1 MNNRFHATSLCR
13 HHPFGFVFT
22 VLVGLGCPSLR
33 ARASLLPLGCALAL
47 ALGAGAAPTPE
58 WIWHDNGG
66 AAPGEREVRYFRK
79 AFRVEAPVSKAVL
92 VVACDNAA
100 NVFLNGESAAN
111 NRSWEQP
118 SRATV
123 TDRIRLGDNLLA
135 VRARNEGSAAGLIA
149 RLDLT
154 LEGGRTQTIVT
165 DPTWLSA
172 ATEQEGWQQ
181 PGFAAAGW
189 TKVVSLGK
197 LGVQPWG
204 DVFAPKQATPAESL
218 TVLPGFKVEL
228 LHSATPEE
236 GSWVAMTF
244 DPKGRLVISPQ
255 FAERTEEAGL
265 LRVTFDSAGRIAK
278 KEWIA
283 QPMYEAQGLLFA
295 HNSLYV
301 VVNRYRGPFE
311 SGLYRLVDTDGDDQ
325 FDQRTLL
332 KAFAGGG
339 EHGPHAVVAGPDGM
353 LYVMNG
359 NHTKVPDGLAPTSP
373 HKNYA
378 EDFLLPRQWDGNGHA
393 TGILAP
399 GGHILR
405 TDPEGK
411 HWELLLAGFRN
422 AYDFDFNE
430 DGEIFTYDSDMEWDW
445 GMPWYRPTRVNH
457 CVSGGEYGWRSGTA
471 KWPEYYPDSLP
482 ATVNIGIGS
491 PTGVRFGTKSRF
503 PEKYRKAFYILDW
516 SYGRIL
522 AVHLTPKGASYS
534 GTFETFLKGK
544 PLNLTDL
551 DFGPDG
557 AMYFTTGGRGTQSGL
572 YRVTALPADTAQASS
587 SPSPGADLALAA
599 RQADHAAEARA
610 LRRRLE
616 AFHGR
621 QDPKAVEFAWPY
633 LDHPDRWIRYAARI
647 AIESQPVEQW
657 QGRALAETRLQASL
671 TALLAMAR
679 CANPAWQT
687 DVLEA
692 LGRLPVSQMS
702 EAQMLEALRVLSL
715 VFIRMGR
722 PTQDVADEVIRAL
735 DPLYPA
741 KSERLNR
748 ELSQLLIYL
757 EAPGVVERTLAL
769 MDAAPTQE
777 EQIHYLFHLRTLKRG
792 WTLDQRRHYFSWF
805 NQSRAALLHPP
816 ELVKWF
822 RDVERDYVDGASFPR
837 FIANFRREAVA
848 SLSET
853 EQTAL
858 ADLLAEQIPAA
869 HPAAPPRTFVKDWQ
883 MEDVLPLLDRV
894 STGRNF
900 EKGKAAY
907 AAAQCFACH
916 RFGNEGGSVG
926 PELTAV
932 ASKYSRRDILESI
945 LQPSKVV
952 SDQYQ
957 YTTVILK
964 NGDDVTGRLVDETD
978 DKLVLQTNPLTTED
992 QTVVR
997 KADVAARR
1005 PSTLSPMPEGLLSV
1019 LTEEEIL
1026 DLLAYLESGGRKEHA
1041 AFRP

>member
-1 MNNRFHATSLCR
+1 MNNRLNAFFLRFSQLLCQTFGVLARSGWPSCRGRQSWFLLGGAAVVSSL
-13 HHPFGFVFT
+13 
-22 VLVGLGCPSLR
+22 
-33 ARASLLPLGCALAL
+33 
-47 ALGAGAAPTPE
+47 AGAAPAPE

-66 AAPGEREVRYFRK
+66 AAPAEREVRYFRK
-79 AFRVEAPVSKAVL
+79 VFPVEAGVARAVL
-92 VVACDNAA
+92 TVACDNAA
-100 NVFLNGESAAN
+100 NVFLNGQPVAN

-118 SRATV
+118 TRATV
-123 TDRIRLGDNLLA
+123 TDKIRTGENVLA
-135 VRARNEGSAAGLIA
+135 VRARNDGSAAGLIV

-154 LEGGRTQTIVT
+154 WQGGRTQSIVS
-165 DPTWLSA
+165 DATWLSA

-181 PGFAAAGW
+181 PDFAAANW
-189 TKVVSLGK
+189 TRARSLGK
-197 LGVQPWG
+197 LGVAPWG

-244 DPKGRLVISPQ
+244 DPKGRLILSPQ

-265 LRVTFDSAGRIAK
+265 LRVTFDAAGRIAQ

-295 HNSLYV
+295 HDSLYV

-332 KAFAGGG
+332 KPFAGGG

-359 NHTKVPDGLAPTSP
+359 NHTKLPDGLAPISP

-411 HWELLLAGFRN
+411 RWELVLAGFRN

-491 PTGVRFGTKSRF
+491 PTGVRFGTNSRF
-503 PEKYRKAFYILDW
+503 PEKYRQAFYILDW

-572 YRVTALPADTAQASS
+572 YRVTALAGNSDEKASATSPARVH
-587 SPSPGADLALAA
+587 ADP
-599 RQADHAAEARA
+599 AAEARA

-621 QDPKAVEFAWPY
+621 QDPKAVEVAWPY

-657 QGRALAETRLQASL
+657 QSRALAEARLQASL

-702 EAQMLEALRVLSL
+702 EAQMLEALRVLGL

-722 PTQDVADEVIRAL
+722 PAPDVADEVIRAL
-735 DPLYPA
+735 NPLYPA

-757 EAPGVVERTLAL
+757 EAPGVLERTLAL
-769 MDAAPTQE
+769 MEAAPTQE

-792 WTLDQRRHYFSWF
+792 WTLDQRRRYFGWF
-805 NQSRAALLHPP
+805 NQNRAGLLHPP

-853 EQTAL
+853 ERTAL

-869 HPAAPPRTFVKDWQ
+869 QPAAPPRAFVKDWK
-883 MEDVLPLLDRV
+883 MEDLLPLLDRV
-894 STGRNF
+894 SQGRNF
-900 EKGKAAY
+900 ERGKAAY
-907 AAAQCFACH
+907 TAAQCFACH
-916 RFGNEGGSVG
+916 RFGNDGGAVG

-945 LQPSKVV
+945 LEPSKVV

-1005 PSTLSPMPEGLLSV
+1005 PSTVSPMPEGLLSV